1 MKAVFHTGLAV
12 DWGDALDGRPWC
24 LASVGGKPLV
34 EHWLEWAVHLGIKD
48 IRLVL
53 GDGADE
59 IEGFCGDG
67 SRWGLQIAYGFLRQT
82 SDPEAYLRRS
92 PRQWEEGLLY
102 IAGPVFPRRLRALNA
117 DGAPIPLPLPSASG
131 ASAAWMLRKAEGRIA
146 CFLSRDVDAVSA
158 LVNGTGN
165 AASEPWTAFDLDPV
179 LLDNIRAYYELNMRL
194 AGGEIARYVRPGF
207 GGGEGACIG
216 SNVIIPPSAELRPPL
231 IIGDNCRIHPMAVIG
246 PAVVIG
252 NGVIVDRQTE
262 LTRSVVLDDT
272 YLGRNLEIRDRVVAG
287 ARLVDPSDGTAVD
300 IADPWLLA
308 PLEAPARASDLLR
321 AVGGWVAAVVL
332 TLVQAIP
339 FCLFYLA
346 LRASGKGRFQFSP
359 RLAVRARVR
368 SLPCR
373 LPPVES
379 SRINRAF
386 TGLSLDLFPLIAL
399 AAMGRLWLCGHAPL
413 HPERDAN
420 LRKRL
425 RRYYP
430 AAFGYHTARTAGNDA
445 FSSAVTADA
454 FYYERYRSAI
464 EDLRIL
470 CRTLFGRLLAC
481 MTTSSGGAL

>member
-1 MKAVFHTGLAV
+1 MEGERPREPNGGFPSVSTAWLLRTGE
-12 DWGDALDGRPWC
+12 
-24 LASVGGKPLV
+24 S
-34 EHWLEWAVHLGIKD
+34 
-48 IRLVL
+48 
-53 GDGADE
+53 
-59 IEGFCGDG
+59 
-67 SRWGLQIAYGFLRQT
+67 
-82 SDPEAYLRRS
+82 
-92 PRQWEEGLLY
+92 
-102 IAGPVFPRRLRALNA
+102 
-117 DGAPIPLPLPSASG
+117 
-131 ASAAWMLRKAEGRIA
+131 IA
-146 CFLSRDVDAVSA
+146 CFLGRDPGAVRA
-158 LVNGTGN
+158 LVAGTPV
-165 AASEPWTAFDLDPV
+165 AAAEDWTPLGLAPE
-179 LLDNIRAYYELNMRL
+179 LLHDIRAYYELNMRL
-194 AGGEIARYVRPGF
+194 VGGEIARYVRPGF
-207 GGGEGACIG
+207 GGVEGACIG

-262 LTRSVVLDDT
+262 LARSVVLDDT
-272 YLGRNLEIRDRVVAG
+272 YLGRNLEIRDRMVAG

-332 TLVQAIP
+332 TLVQALP

-368 SLPCR
+368 SLPYW

-379 SRINRAF
+379 SRMNRAF

-470 CRTLFGRLLAC
+470 YRTLFGRLLAC
-481 MTTSSGGAL
+481 MTSSSGEAL